1 MPVASGRPG
10 RAPLISLI
18 VPTYKERDNVIA
30 LLEHVRAVLT
40 DRAFEVWVVDD
51 DSPDETWRVAE
62 AYAAAHPE
70 VVVLRR
76 RGERGLSAAVLEGI
90 QPRARRGAR
99 CDGRRPLP

>member
-1 MPVASGRPG
+1 
-10 RAPLISLI
+10 

-30 LLEHVRAVLT
+30 LLEPVRTVLT
-40 DRAFEVWVVDD
+40 DRAFEGWVVDD

-76 RGERGLSAAVLEGI
+76 RGERGLSAAGLEGI
-90 QPRARRGAR
+90 QPHARRGAR
-99 CDGRRPLP
+99 CDGRRLLP